1 MERMVRQMKKRHL
14 FFAWILVAGALCS
27 PGFAAPTPLPL
38 FAEKTP
44 VSVRSP
50 RASVS
55 ASVTVGSFNE
65 LRAAVEAANGGA
77 GEKTILL
84 RDGVYQIPS
93 GGGLYVTADGV
104 TIRSVSGRRES
115 VVVQGLGMEEGAG
128 VSHGFLVAG
137 KNFTLE
143 NLTIR
148 NVRNHGVQIQG
159 ELDADN
165 PVVRNVIFQN
175 TGEQMLKV
183 SYDAARPSAGSDG
196 GLVEHCLFEY
206 TAGQGPRWYIG
217 GVDAHNAKNW
227 VIRGNTFRDIQNP
240 GEGEDPSEHAVHFW
254 SNSENTLVER
264 NLIVDCD
271 RGIGFGLGDRGHS
284 GGTIRNNMIYHSG
297 AGGVPDVGIGLENAR
312 DAQVYNNTIYFES
325 GYPNAIE
332 IRFAGTA
339 GGFVRNILTNR
350 AVALRDGGSAAQ
362 SANVTD
368 AISAWFVQASTGNLR
383 LASAVPSV
391 VDRGAPVAGLT
402 DDFDGAP
409 RPVGAGYDIGAHEYG
424 SAPEPSPTPAPSPSP
439 EERSGGGGCSVDGL
453 PDAKIAAAL
462 LLIPVAVGAVAKK
475 K

>member
-1 MERMVRQMKKRHL
+1 MQRMVREMKTVRL
-14 FFAWILVAGALCS
+14 LCACILLLGTLGSHA
-27 PGFAAPTPLPL
+27 FAAL
-38 FAEKTP
+38 FEETTFGY
-44 VSVRSP
+44 VRSSP
-50 RASVS
+50 ASTAV
-55 ASVTVGSFNE
+55 SVTVDDFDG
-65 LRAAVEAANGGA
+65 LHAAVEAANSGA

-84 RDGVYQIPS
+84 QDGVYQIPS
-93 GGGLYVTADGV
+93 GSGLYVTADGV
-104 TIRSVSGRRES
+104 TIGSVSGRRER
-115 VVVQGLGMEEGAG
+115 VVVQGVGMEDGAG

-165 PVVRNVIFQN
+165 SVVRNVVFQN

-196 GLVEHCLFEY
+196 GLVENCLFEY

-240 GEGEDPSEHAVHFW
+240 GEGDEPSEHAVHFW

-312 DAQVYNNTIYFES
+312 DTEVYNNTIYFES
-325 GYPNAIE
+325 DYPNAIE
-332 IRFAGTA
+332 IRFAGTT
-339 GGFVRNILTNR
+339 GGFVRNTLTNR
-350 AVALRDGGSAAQ
+350 AVALRDGGDAAR
-362 SANVTD
+362 SNNVTD
-368 AISAWFVQASTGNLR
+368 ALAVWFVQASTGNLR

-391 VDRGAPVAGLT
+391 VDRAAAVIGLT

-409 RPVGAGYDIGAHEYG
+409 RPAGAGCDIGAHEYG
-424 SAPEPSPTPAPSPSP
+424 SVPAPSPTPVPSPTP
-439 EERSGGGGCSVDGL
+439 EERSGGGGCSVGVL
-453 PDAKIAAAL
+453 GRRGFSAVFL
-462 LLIPVAVGAVAKK
+462 LAPLAITTFPRTK
-475 K
+475 